1 MASRNKADF
10 RNLMDVYLD
19 AVFHPRA
26 VTEEGW
32 WVLLQEGWRYDVVSN
47 NNDDDD
53 RILSSSNKSDS
64 VEFEYKGVVYSEMK
78 GAYSDP
84 EDLLGR
90 ITQSLLF
97 PDNPYFFD
105 SGGDPAVIPSLTR
118 DEFISFYKKYYHP
131 TNSRIFVAGDESD
144 VYHALSTVDRYITPM
159 GYNPDS
165 RNDSVINYQPKKFQV
180 PVRERKPFAA
190 AAAAAA
196 ASEGDDG
203 DKESE
208 GHMLCVTWL
217 LNTEPFPQMM
227 ELAWIV
233 LESLLL
239 GKSSSPLRKA
249 LEDSG
254 LGEEIIG
261 GGLDDSLLQATF
273 AIGMKGI
280 KSQDDLVALE
290 ELIMGTL
297 STLGTDGFHDDE
309 IASTMNII
317 EFSLREGG
325 GGLRGMEI
333 FLGSLTKWNY
343 DQSPKDA
350 LVYEERLK
358 LMKEEIEHGG
368 SNIFQRMIH
377 DSLLGN
383 NHRVVLELFPS
394 STLESEQK
402 QVRWITISVHCFM
415 TCHLFLLCSVPCVF
429 YFRR

>member
-1 MASRNKADF
+1 MTELTHHHAPHNAIYSQVASRNKADF

-32 WVLLQEGWRYDVVSN
+32 WVLLQEGWRYDVIS
-47 NNDDDD
+47 NNDDNEDAGSE
-53 RILSSSNKSDS
+53 RRSLSSSNKSNS

-105 SGGDPAVIPSLTR
+105 SGGDPAVIPTLTR
-118 DEFISFYKKYYHP
+118 GDFIAFYKKYYHP
-131 TNSRIFVAGDESD
+131 TNSRIFVAGEESD
-144 VYHALSTVDRYITPM
+144 VYHAMSTVDRYITPM

-165 RNDSVINYQPKKFQV
+165 RNDSVINYQPKIFQE

-190 AAAAAA
+190 AAAV
-196 ASEGDDG
+196 SGGDDG

-217 LNTEPFPQMM
+217 LNTEPFSQMM

-233 LESLLL
+233 LDSLLL

-254 LGEEIIG
+254 LGEAIIG

-290 ELIMGTL
+290 ELIMDTL
-297 STLGTDGFHDDE
+297 LKLGSDGFNGDE
-309 IASTMNII
+309 IASTMNLI

-358 LMKEEIEHGG
+358 LLKVEIEHGG
-368 SNIFQRMIH
+368 SNIFQRMIQ
-377 DSLLGN
+377 DLLLGN

-402 QVRWITISVHCFM
+402 QVRWKANSAH
-415 TCHLFLLCSVPCVF
+415 
-429 YFRR
+429 